1 MLEYVPPELRVEVAR
16 PFAEG
21 FANCMDSIA
30 YALRQGQTPKPRVVA
45 QCAGLLPGVDKES
58 TKFYLSNGGA
68 AEYALDAV
76 LAACEAASAENGAG
90 AAPVCK
96 NDGNWELLRQHI
108 FINSEFWPCG
118 PYDEDDDE
126 FWGGEGDGG
135 ADGDG
140 WVHYDTSNWVPPQ
153 K

>member
-1 MLEYVPPELRVEVAR
+1 MLEYVPPELRLEVTR

-21 FANCMDSIA
+21 FANCMDSVA
-30 YALRQGQTPKPRVVA
+30 YALRQGQAPKPRVVA
-45 QCAGLLPGVDKES
+45 QCAGLLPGVDKDA
-58 TKFYLSNGGA
+58 TKFFLGNGGA
-68 AEYALDAV
+68 AEFALDAV
-76 LAACEAASAENGAG
+76 LAACEAAGPGGGAG
-90 AAPVCK
+90 PACA
-96 NDGNWELLRQHI
+96 NDGKWELLRQQI

-118 PYDEDDDE
+118 PYDDDE
-126 FWGGEGDGG
+126 GEHWDGGGVDG